1 MNDVIVTRKKV
12 IQVDTVSNVRPPNV
26 VVAKKRD
33 ISLNTGGTTSLVD
46 STAGVVLSN
55 PTMSTRL
62 DRLRDVDA
70 SNEVEGAS
78 LVYDVNS
85 GKYVVSFIDLKY
97 VKGSFSGG
105 TF

>member
-1 MNDVIVTRKKV
+1 MADVIVTRKKV
-12 IQVDTVSNVRPPNV
+12 IQVDTPANVRPPNV
-26 VVAKKRD
+26 VVANQRN
-33 ISLNTGGTTSLVD
+33 ISVSGGTAGLV
-46 STAGVVLSN
+46 TTNPGTILSN

-70 SNEVEGAS
+70 TNELEGAT
-78 LVYDVNS
+78 LVYDQAS

-97 VKGSFSGG
+97 AKGSLSGG